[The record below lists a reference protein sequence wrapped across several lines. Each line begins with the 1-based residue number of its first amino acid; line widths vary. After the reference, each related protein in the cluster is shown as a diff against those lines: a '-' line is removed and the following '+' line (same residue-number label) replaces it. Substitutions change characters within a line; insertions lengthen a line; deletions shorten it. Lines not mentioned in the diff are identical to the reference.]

1 MLNHGM
7 NTVEET
13 TETPVKFIKKLNSP
27 ADSRSADQAAER
39 LGSSVETDHSANE
52 GKSVSAV
59 AAHAS
64 HAEPTSIAESLAAKS
79 PTMDRRPGG
88 GCIPVSGLDR

>member
-7 NTVEET
+7 NTLEET

-27 ADSRSADQAAER
+27 ADSRSAEQAADR
-39 LGSSVETDHSANE
+39 VSSSVETEHSASE

-64 HAEPTSIAESLAAKS
+64 HAGHTSIAESLSAKS

>member
-7 NTVEET
+7 NTAEET

-27 ADSRSADQAAER
+27 ADSRSAEQAADR
-39 LGSSVETDHSANE
+39 SSSSVETDHSASE
-52 GKSVSAV
+52 SKSVTAV

-64 HAEPTSIAESLAAKS
+64 HAGHSSIADSLSAKS
-79 PTMDRRPGG
+79 PAMDRRPGG